1 MGEDRPQVET
11 HPDDGEGNQAL
22 PGDLQGPA
30 GDSPS
35 VTGDKHSPHKNQQGG
50 RIMGNR
56 RVISYVL
63 FALAVVMLLVGVFS
77 DQLLTGVLVGL
88 AFALVGFVFL
98 RRGK

>member
-1 MGEDRPQVET
+1 
-11 HPDDGEGNQAL
+11 
-22 PGDLQGPA
+22 
-30 GDSPS
+30 
-35 VTGDKHSPHKNQQGG
+35 
-50 RIMGNR
+50 MGNR

>member
-1 MGEDRPQVET
+1 
-11 HPDDGEGNQAL
+11 
-22 PGDLQGPA
+22 
-30 GDSPS
+30 
-35 VTGDKHSPHKNQQGG
+35 
-50 RIMGNR
+50 MGNR

-88 AFALVGFVFL
+88 AFAAVGIVFF